1 MIEWLWPLAFVALP
15 LPLLVRWWA
24 STHERPQAALTV
36 PDIQQFSVEATSLL
50 ETEKDSQ
57 WRLALLALVWVLVI
71 SAAAR
76 PQWIGDPITL
86 PTSGR
91 DLMLAVDISGSM
103 ATPDMEIQGNF
114 VDRLRVVKS
123 VINAFVEAR
132 QGDRVGLIL
141 FGTNAY
147 LQAPLTFDLISVN
160 RLLDEAPVGIA
171 GGKTAIGDAIGLA
184 VKRLRLRPQ
193 EDKVIILLTDGAN
206 NAGEVAPEKAA
217 ELAAYDNIKIYT
229 IGVGAEEM
237 RMPGFVGALGG
248 RITNPSADLDEDTLK
263 DVATKTSGRYFRARD
278 TRGLLE
284 IYSLI
289 DELEPIDQD
298 PETYRP
304 IQALYFWPLGA
315 AIIIFAVLLVT
326 GLFRRA
332 QSSGTFAEADAPP
345 GTQSLGMNND

>member
-1 MIEWLWPLAFVALP
+1 MIEWLWPIAFLALP

-24 STHERPQAALTV
+24 STRERPQAALTV
-36 PDIQQFSVEATSLL
+36 PDLQQFSVEASSLL
-50 ETEKDSQ
+50 ESERKTQ
-57 WRLALLALVWVLVI
+57 WRLALLALVWILLVV
-71 SAAAR
+71 AAAR
-76 PQWIGDPITL
+76 PQWTGEPITL

-103 ATPDMEIQGNF
+103 ATPDMEIQGNY
-114 VDRLRVVKS
+114 VDRLKVVKA

-132 QGDRVGLIL
+132 QGDRIGLIL

-237 RMPGFVGALGG
+237 RMPGFAGSLGG

-263 DVATKTSGRYFRARD
+263 DVAQKTDGRYFRARD

-304 IQALYFWPLGA
+304 IQALYYWPLA
-315 AIIIFAVLLVT
+315 FAILLFAILLLT
-326 GLFRRA
+326 GLMRKA
-332 QSSGTFAEADAPP
+332 QGFDTTPD
-345 GTQSLGMNND
+345 TQKTGLGHD